1 MDTCAHGE
9 TVVKILDPRYR
20 GSALEWRRTRKIC
33 SVACVSRWRVPSS
46 SVLTH
51 TRGGN
56 TTSQHGPNEV
66 CSSRLMDFLDNVIV
80 EGEGARDTSR
90 TGQVRPRP
98 DRCPRGLP
106 NEPRQRCTPSPEGA
120 TVVTVRAFV
129 RFGHLVWASHYL
141 DLQYKHTGRALGQ
154 FAQDRTRSDNSTN
167 DKIFTDTYHS
177 SRHKHM
183 LFHEKCKTICKF
195 MEGCLLPRVPGQGV
209 EQPFSSSTPFQDTR
223 DVFNP

>member
-1 MDTCAHGE
+1 MDTCAHAE

-20 GSALEWRRTRKIC
+20 GSALKWRRTRKTC

-98 DRCPRGLP
+98 DRCSRGLP
-106 NEPRQRCTPSPEGA
+106 NEPRQRCTSEGGNGGHRSGICS
-120 TVVTVRAFV
+120 VRA
-129 RFGHLVWASHYL
+129 SC
-141 DLQYKHTGRALGQ
+141 LGISLLG
-154 FAQDRTRSDNSTN
+154 FA
-167 DKIFTDTYHS
+167 I
-177 SRHKHM
+177 
-183 LFHEKCKTICKF
+183 
-195 MEGCLLPRVPGQGV
+195 
-209 EQPFSSSTPFQDTR
+209 
-223 DVFNP
+223 